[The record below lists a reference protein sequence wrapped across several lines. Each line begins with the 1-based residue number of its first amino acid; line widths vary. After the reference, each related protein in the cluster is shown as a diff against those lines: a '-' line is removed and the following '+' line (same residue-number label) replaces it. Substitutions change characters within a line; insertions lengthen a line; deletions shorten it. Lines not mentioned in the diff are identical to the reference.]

1 MLRSL
6 TLSDLAENG
15 QGNKNYSGDK
25 EGERTDKEGK
35 TAHWE

>member
-25 EGERTDKEGK
+25 ESERADKERK